1 MRLNL
6 IQIAMR
12 SFLLPVSFVL
22 LNLVACKEPVT
33 VRTTSADRFPPEPK
47 PESYVCYRATTP
59 IVADGVPDEADWNK
73 VPWTNL
79 FRDIE
84 GSKKPEPWF
93 KTHAKL
99 LWDDENL
106 YILAELE
113 EPHIWA
119 KLRQRDTVIF
129 YDNDFEVFIDPDGDT
144 HAYYELEVNA
154 FGTPWDLLLLK
165 PYRDGGAAVNGWDI
179 AGLKVGIGMDGTL
192 NNPKDEDRGW
202 VVEIAIPL
210 KSMKEWRANGQWP
223 IPGDQ
228 WRLGFSR
235 VQWRTHVENGTY
247 VKDINPATGR
257 PFPEENWVWSPQGR
271 INMHMPEMWGYLQFS
286 SLTAGSGEEAFVP
299 DKDWDLKWALRLIY
313 YAENEYYA
321 KNKKYSSNLSE
332 IGLSMKDFA
341 QGLTEP
347 VIHAGR
353 TTFEGYFPNDPSG
366 KGWTIYQDGR
376 IIRIAD
382 SLVVR

>member
-1 MRLNL
+1 MFRKTLFIFGILALVN
-6 IQIAMR
+6 
-12 SFLLPVSFVL
+12 VS
-22 LNLVACKEPVT
+22 CKNSVPVT
-33 VRTTSADRFPPEPK
+33 EPAADRFPPK
-47 PESYVCYRATTP
+47 PQPENYVCYRAASP
-59 IVADGVPDEADWNK
+59 IVADGVPDEADWDK

-113 EPHIWA
+113 EPHVWA

-154 FGTPWDLLLLK
+154 LSTAWDLLLLK

-179 AGLKVGIGMDGTL
+179 AGLKVGIGVDGTL
-192 NNPKDEDRGW
+192 NNPKDEDKGW
-202 VVEIAIPL
+202 VVEIAIPH
-210 KSMKEWRANGQWP
+210 KSMKEWRADGKWP
-223 IPGDQ
+223 VQGDQ

-235 VQWRTHVENGTY
+235 VEWKTHVENGIY

-257 PFPEENWVWSPQGR
+257 PFPEENWIWSPQGR

-286 SLTAGSGEEAFVP
+286 GIMAGAGTEDFVP
-299 DKDWDLKWALRLIY
+299 DQDFDLKWALRLIY
-313 YAENEYYA
+313 YAENEYYI
-321 KNKKYSSNLSE
+321 KNKKYSDNLTE
-332 IGLSMKDFA
+332 IGLSMKDFPEGFA
-341 QGLTEP
+341 NP
-347 VIHAGR
+347 VLMATR
-353 TTFEGYFPNDPSG
+353 SAFEGYFPGEAG
-366 KGWTIYQDGR
+366 KGWTIFQDGR
-376 IIRIAD
+376 LVKIED
-382 SLVVR
+382 SMARK